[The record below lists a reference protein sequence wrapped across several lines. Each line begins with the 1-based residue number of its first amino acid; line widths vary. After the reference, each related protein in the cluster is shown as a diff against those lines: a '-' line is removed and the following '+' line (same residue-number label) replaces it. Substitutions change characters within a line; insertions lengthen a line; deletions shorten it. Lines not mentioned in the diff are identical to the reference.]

1 MGLGRRLARLE
12 ASAGQGC
19 PRCAGVVVAFVNG
32 CLQFA
37 RRRGESLGGEE
48 RAELEGAGSGRSACG
63 SGFLE
68 IRVPSEIPGEAR
80 APRRV

>member
-32 CLQFA
+32 SLRFA
-37 RRRGESLGGEE
+37 RRRGEPLGGGE
-48 RAELEGAGSGRSACG
+48 RAEFEGAGSGCPACG

-68 IRVPSEIPGEAR
+68 IRVPSESPGEAR
-80 APRRV
+80 VPRRV